1 MNEKTQP
8 ELSTESMFETINQ
21 PTHTFSDV
29 KLTTEAMTEQSSDFT
44 MTEKNHDSSQTSGN
58 WLESDHILTTKD
70 LTTEEQ
76 SADKI
81 TTETVNFRKLIFK
94 VYINLR
100 QQLLNHRQKNQQL
113 QKLALR
119 TFGL

>member
-1 MNEKTQP
+1 MTCDKAVSQVISSTVTSPILYGKSMNEKTQP

-29 KLTTEAMTEQSSDFT
+29 KLTSEAMTEQSSDFT

-58 WLESDHILTTKD
+58 WLESDHISTTKD

-81 TTETVNFRKLIFK
+81 TTEAVNFGKS
-94 VYINLR
+94 
-100 QQLLNHRQKNQQL
+100 
-113 QKLALR
+113 
-119 TFGL
+119 TFII